1 MNKKS
6 SIKYLILFFTGI
18 FLYTLLAI
26 FMGNKLSCGYEFSIN
41 SLGSKDSNDK
51 LIILENQHQVD
62 FFYYDDENDTD
73 SKVKRNC
80 FFTGSYLI
88 TKTLF
93 FSVVNYSLAKFKTN
107 RSFTKKIFLI
117 NCVFRL

>member
-1 MNKKS
+1 
-6 SIKYLILFFTGI
+6 
-18 FLYTLLAI
+18 
-26 FMGNKLSCGYEFSIN
+26 MGNKLSCGYEFSIN

-51 LIILENQHQVD
+51 LIILDNQHQVD

-73 SKVKRNC
+73 PKVKSNC
-80 FFTGSYLI
+80 FFTDSYSI